1 MNVLLSI
8 RPKYIEEMIKGN
20 KRYEFR
26 KSIFKRNVDKVW
38 IYATSPTKK
47 IVGTFVIGKILKDTP
62 DNLWNKF
69 NGHSGMREQD
79 FFDYYS
85 GIKEGFALELK
96 HMKLFKAPI
105 DPKVFFP
112 DFTPP
117 QSFYYLDDTLI
128 NVMEK
133 IEDGEHNYF

>member
-1 MNVLLSI
+1 LERI
-8 RPKYIEEMIKGN
+8 
-20 KRYEFR
+20 
-26 KSIFKRNVDKVW
+26 
-38 IYATSPTKK
+38 
-47 IVGTFVIGKILKDTP
+47 
-62 DNLWNKF
+62 
-69 NGHSGMREQD
+69 H

-105 DPKVFFP
+105 DPKVIFP
-112 DFTPP
+112 HFTPP

-133 IEDGEHNYF
+133 IEDGEQLTTNIKRTKVL